1 MSVLGRPKQ
10 RHDEVP
16 AHFFFLFDTLPS
28 ATAAMAASETAS
40 ERAAA
45 KKCDF
50 WLEKKNR
57 KCGMLVK
64 AGETRCGNHLEHGP
78 ERVACAHCKTSVS
91 ALGLEKHL
99 RKCPALAHATA
110 RTRAPYFV
118 RDVNAGDA
126 SAASL
131 AAAVASRPPRGDA
144 LRAFA
149 ARVRAACA
157 RERIEPGTPREDP
170 RDNERCRLA
179 TRARRDAQRLAA
191 TRGGAVPPPLEP
203 RHAAQHASIV
213 AHMAD
218 AGLVHGTDDEDESSA
233 QKNAPHSENKKQKP
247 LFVELGAGRGYL
259 SHFLLDAYGPLDLV
273 LVEREAVR
281 FKAER
286 SMGADAARRRDAQTR
301 DSRRLAQKRRALAKA
316 SPIRTF
322 RENVENKKNPSS
334 PSDNAT
340 FLRADG
346 DVLEKP
352 FSRSPSGGE
361 YSFDDARAERDAE
374 TVRVRR
380 AGASVER
387 LRVDIKDLRFSGV
400 AAAENR
406 DVVFVAKHLCGA
418 ATDLALRCALAPDD
432 DALPKKTFRARG
444 ACIATCCHHRCE
456 WGSYVNRAFVEA
468 HGFDAREFG
477 WLARISS
484 WAADGAAGAHHGED
498 SKSTSS
504 FTERDDECAR
514 DGSAGSVS
522 VAKKPR
528 RDRAKEKEKEKDE
541 TRGFFSTND
550 ATDATDAIDAI
561 DAVPRDGPDVSALE
575 KLELGRLA
583 KTFLDVG
590 RLRFLESRG
599 FEGSVRGYCAAE
611 TSPENRL
618 LVAARAENDEPL

>member
-1 MSVLGRPKQ
+1 MSVLGLSDARSNDMMF
-10 RHDEVP
+10 RP
-16 AHFFFLFDTLPS
+16 AHFFFFSTLFR
-28 ATAAMAASETAS
+28 ARRRAMAASETAS
-40 ERAAA
+40 GRAAA

-64 AGETRCGNHLEHGP
+64 AGETRCGNHREHGP

-218 AGLVHGTDDEDESSA
+218 AGLVHGTDDEDETSE
-233 QKNAPHSENKKQKP
+233 QKNAPHSKEKKKKP

-286 SMGADAARRRDAQTR
+286 SMGADAAKRRDAQIN
-301 DSRRLAQKRRALAKA
+301 DERRLAQKSRALAKKT
-316 SPIRTF
+316 SPRPTF
-322 RENVENKKNPSS
+322 RENENV
-334 PSDNAT
+334 DEE
-340 FLRADG
+340 
-346 DVLEKP
+346 V
-352 FSRSPSGGE
+352 
-361 YSFDDARAERDAE
+361 FDDLSAERDAE

-387 LRVDIKDLRFSGV
+387 LRVDIKDLRFSEV

-418 ATDLALRCALAPDD
+418 ATDLALRCALAAPCDD
-432 DALPKKTFRARG
+432 SDFVLQKTKTFRARG

-456 WGSYVNRAFVEA
+456 WGSYVNRAFFEA

-484 WAADGAAGAHHGED
+484 WAFDGAAGAHHGGD
-498 SKSTSS
+498 AKSTEIDSV
-504 FTERDDECAR
+504 TERRDEGATN
-514 DGSAGSVS
+514 DASAGSV
-522 VAKKPR
+522 AKKRR
-528 RDRAKEKEKEKDE
+528 RDRANDDTRGVMTILATDE
-541 TRGFFSTND
+541 TDVADT
-550 ATDATDAIDAI
+550 
-561 DAVPRDGPDVSALE
+561 VPRDGPDLSAIE

-590 RLRFLESRG
+590 RLRFLETNG
-599 FEGSVRGYCAAE
+599 FEGSVRGYCAIE

-618 LVAARAENDEPL
+618 LIAKRAENDKPL

>member
-1 MSVLGRPKQ
+1 
-10 RHDEVP
+10 
-16 AHFFFLFDTLPS
+16 
-28 ATAAMAASETAS
+28 MAASETAS
-40 ERAAA
+40 GRAAA

-64 AGETRCGNHLEHGP
+64 AGETRCGNHREHGP

-218 AGLVHGTDDEDESSA
+218 AGLVHGTDDEDESSLP
-233 QKNAPHSENKKQKP
+233 QKNAPHSKERKKKP

-286 SMGADAARRRDAQTR
+286 SMGADAAKRRDAQIN
-301 DSRRLAQKRRALAKA
+301 DERRLAQKRRASAKKT
-316 SPIRTF
+316 SPRQTF
-322 RENVENKKNPSS
+322 REDENVDEE
-334 PSDNAT
+334 
-340 FLRADG
+340 
-346 DVLEKP
+346 V
-352 FSRSPSGGE
+352 
-361 YSFDDARAERDAE
+361 FDDLSAERDAE

-387 LRVDIKDLRFSGV
+387 LRVDIKDLLFSNV

-418 ATDLALRCALAPDD
+418 ATDLALRCALAAPRDD
-432 DALPKKTFRARG
+432 SDFVFRKNKNISRARRV
-444 ACIATCCHHRCE
+444 HRD
-456 WGSYVNRAFVEA
+456 VLPPPVRV
-468 HGFDAREFG
+468 
-477 WLARISS
+477 
-484 WAADGAAGAHHGED
+484 GAA
-498 SKSTSS
+498 T
-504 FTERDDECAR
+504 
-514 DGSAGSVS
+514 
-522 VAKKPR
+522 
-528 RDRAKEKEKEKDE
+528 
-541 TRGFFSTND
+541 
-550 ATDATDAIDAI
+550 
-561 DAVPRDGPDVSALE
+561 
-575 KLELGRLA
+575 
-583 KTFLDVG
+583 
-590 RLRFLESRG
+590 
-599 FEGSVRGYCAAE
+599 
-611 TSPENRL
+611 
-618 LVAARAENDEPL
+618 